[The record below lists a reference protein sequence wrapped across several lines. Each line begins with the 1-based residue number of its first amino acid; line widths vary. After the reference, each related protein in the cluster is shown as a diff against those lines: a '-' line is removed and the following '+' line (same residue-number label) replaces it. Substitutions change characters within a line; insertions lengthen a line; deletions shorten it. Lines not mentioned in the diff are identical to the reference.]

1 MQIQQIRKVAI
12 VDDTQSSRE
21 ELAETLE
28 IVGFEPFIVENSWT
42 EINSLVEH
50 IQANSQA
57 VICDHR
63 LSDSGLASFTGAE
76 LMPSL
81 YKNKFPFLLITQY
94 TDQDINDSI
103 RKYRDKIPIVLKREE
118 LIDLYDIDTIGN
130 KIKKGLET
138 CSQEFQNIMS
148 STRRPHRTFIHIVNI
163 NNGLV
168 EAFVPSWNPYHAVSF
183 PLSLISEEFSSNIES
198 RLKQKEDTWLIACVN
213 TGAEKADD
221 LYFTKFE
228 VAPELDE
235 NDGLA

>member
-1 MQIQQIRKVAI
+1 MKIAI
-12 VDDTQSSRE
+12 IDDEYRSRE
-21 ELAETLE
+21 TLAETLE
-28 IVGFEPFIVENSWT
+28 LVGFETFIVENSFN
-42 EINSLVEH
+42 EVDELVQY
-50 IQANSQA
+50 IKNNAQAA
-57 VICDHR
+57 ICDHR
-63 LSDSGLASFTGAE
+63 LSDHGLAQFTGAE

-118 LIDLYDIDTIGN
+118 LIDLYDINTIGN

-148 STRRPHRTFIHIVNI
+148 SSRRPHRTFIHIVNI
-163 NNGLV
+163 SNGLV
-168 EAFVPSWNPYHAVSF
+168 DAFVPSWNPYHAVSF
-183 PLSLISEEFSSNIES
+183 PVSLIPEEISPNIES

-213 TGAEKADD
+213 TGADKADD

-228 VAPELDE
+228 VAPELDD